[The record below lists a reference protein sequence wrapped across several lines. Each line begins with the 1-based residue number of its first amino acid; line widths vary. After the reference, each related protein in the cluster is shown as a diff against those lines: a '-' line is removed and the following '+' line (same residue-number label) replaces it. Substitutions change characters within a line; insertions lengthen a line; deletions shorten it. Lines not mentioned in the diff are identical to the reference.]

1 DYLVV
6 TSTKFWDGLPDDVR
20 GQLATILKE
29 VTEERN
35 AESTKVNED
44 NKQSIIAAGGVV
56 RTLTPE
62 QRQAW
67 VEAMKP
73 VWKKFED
80 DIGADLMD
88 AALKA
93 NKG

>member
-1 DYLVV
+1 MAPPDKHSYAKGKLP
-6 TSTKFWDGLPDDVR
+6 SWQDGK
-20 GQLATILKE
+20 A
-29 VTEERN
+29 
-35 AESTKVNED
+35 
-44 NKQSIIAAGGVV
+44 KQSIIAAGGVV

-67 VEAMKP
+67 VDAMKP

-88 AALKA
+88 AALHA
-93 NKG
+93 NGG